1 VRSSAANAGGSILRI
16 SPEGNY
22 VKLQRPGIILAGLVA
37 GALALAACGSDD
49 TSGTTGGQATGGSSA
64 NGGTV
69 SDCASGSFTAAGS
82 SAQKPAFNAWK
93 SGYEAACSG
102 ASINYDG
109 QGSGYGRTQF
119 YQGQVPLAGSD
130 AAIADADQGKADT
143 RCTGG
148 KAVDIPMV
156 ITPVA
161 IVYNVQGVS
170 KLTLTPTLLAK
181 IFSGKISKWNDPA
194 IVAANSGTT
203 LPATTITT
211 VHRSSDSG
219 TTQNFARF
227 LDAQAKADW
236 TYGTEQSWKAP
247 GGQGA
252 KDSAAMVQQVKG
264 ADGAIGYV
272 DGPDAVKNSLTP
284 AALDTGSGP
293 VELNSDSVSKAVA
306 AATATVT
313 GQDIK
318 VAVNYGLKDAG
329 AYPAILVTYEITCTK
344 GLAADQA
351 KFVKS
356 FLTYTASDAG
366 QAALAPIGHSP
377 LPADLLSKVKE
388 AVAGLSA
395 A

>member
-1 VRSSAANAGGSILRI
+1 
-16 SPEGNY
+16 
-22 VKLQRPGIILAGLVA
+22 VKLQRPGLYIAGLVA
-37 GALALAACGSDD
+37 GALALSACGSDD
-49 TSGTTGGQATGGSSA
+49 TSGSGSGNTSTSSSA
-64 NGGTV
+64 SGGTV
-69 SDCASGSFTAAGS
+69 ADCVSGSFSAAGS

-93 SGYEAACSG
+93 DGYEGACKD
-102 ASINYDG
+102 ASLNYDA

-119 YQGQVPLAGSD
+119 EQGQVPLAGSD
-130 AAIADADQGKADT
+130 ASLSDDDQPKADA
-143 RCTGG
+143 RCSGG
-148 KAVDIPMV
+148 KAVNIPMV
-156 ITPVA
+156 VTPVA
-161 IVYNVQGVS
+161 IVSNIQGVS

-181 IFSGKISKWNDPA
+181 IFSGKITKWNDPA
-194 IVAANSGTT
+194 IVAANSGVT

-227 LDAQAKADW
+227 LDAQAKTDW
-236 TYGTEQSWKAP
+236 PYGTTQSWKAP

-284 AALDTGSGP
+284 ALLDTGSGG
-293 VELNSDSVSKAVA
+293 VELNKDSVSKALS
-306 AATATVT
+306 AATSTVN
-313 GQDIK
+313 GSDIK
-318 VAVNYGLKDAG
+318 VKINYGLKDAG

-344 GLAADQA
+344 GLSADQA

-356 FLTYTASDAG
+356 FLTYTSSEAG
-366 QAALAPIGHSP
+366 QGVLAGIGHSP
-377 LPADLLSKVKE
+377 LPPELLSKVKE